1 MHIFPDFGHPTITVA
16 TPSKPLLFSYRR
28 SRKWNLPTISGDY
41 VEIST
46 YGSVE
51 EQVERLPLYEV
62 SGKQSDPTEEKHN
75 DVGAES

>member
-1 MHIFPDFGHPTITVA
+1 MHIFPSFDHPTITVG
-16 TPSKPLLFSYRR
+16 TPSKPFLFSYRR
-28 SRKWNLPTISGDY
+28 SRKWNLPTTSEGY

-62 SGKQSDPTEEKHN
+62 SDKQSDPA
-75 DVGAES
+75 AENTTT